1 MEQPWSK
8 AKKRELRTLTKA
20 FQRYLEVVMGSV
32 GWTEE
37 EIRETDLRR
46 RRDIEANLSRVS
58 AARDQLANVTAHKT
72 EATEEVAR
80 LSADNV
86 DLRRQLEFDARQF
99 VALLQ
104 SCAHLE
110 KQLGDLRKGKDR
122 DPGKE
127 PTAETG
133 ESDEVGLQ
141 RDVKSEKE
149 VPLGATLPDPV
160 RSDSSSNSRSLCR
173 RAASAAGV
181 EAASEHEAPSMPPSI
196 RSGNCGTAQSASGL
210 DASPT
215 ASLQTPD
222 ASPATVVAPGD
233 ALPAASPCSR
243 SQTSEATSQ
252 TKNQRLLRD
261 LPLDALGMLQSL
273 VAVKQHLLQLQTAQG
288 EPAVS
293 TSDGTPARKDPTS
306 PEHAQDDDST
316 STAMD
321 SGTSRSSGGGQ
332 AHSGCEGPRAMQ
344 PEEQNLTKGMLSEEL
359 PGSPRP
365 SSRPCDVASPLRPSA
380 LAAAEAARWAQVK
393 HPQPAAPML
402 WEPVA
407 SEQWPYGSNRQPLD
421 FVLVCSRKLQFV
433 DGITPRAR
441 WWIACKVACEITSPG
456 RAWALARTALRASNM
471 AANILS
477 CRFAELGSQGWVLG
491 RLSVANLH
499 LQQVA
504 TVQLVRELNNG
515 NVPVQKLIV
524 ERAKRREAPMSR
536 NAGEAPARTNSKPRE
551 RAERAGRGA
560 ASSAASNTKAG
571 CSESGLR
578 IQGIFVSMGSAKETP
593 FGSAPIALRSQMALC
608 LCCTGSS
615 AVNGMITL
623 DHAWKS
629 ERRFMLTVPPPAP
642 PSFPLPPPPA
652 PGPLPPPPTA
662 TPAAPTPAPPAPSAP
677 AAPVQAPPQDL
688 PLLVSLPESHGIGLL
703 RPWPRALM
711 ARRFSLPATFSPTVD
726 DPAVRA
732 TTLYMICSV
741 GMVVANKEA
750 ATRLQA
756 GTILL
761 AMQQLA
767 TILVACVLHILGS
780 KEIRGNMHEVIRWSP
795 IAVLSGLILWTGMQA
810 LMYASLSTLTVIRNA
825 SPLILLG
832 AERLMFG
839 VPITK
844 DAIISL
850 TTILI
855 GVVIYCS
862 DDISTKEALG
872 IFLVVLDA
880 AFVCLDRLAQRY
892 LLQEMP
898 VSLSSSALVLVSN
911 AVGLLFSVALLFY
924 PMHTELHEVEW
935 TPAGISW
942 SIASCIGG
950 AAIAYAGIGLSRNL
964 SATAALVVTNI
975 DKVLVL
981 CYGVMMLGD
990 HFDSTKLCG
999 CTFAL
1004 VGGTW
1009 HAWGRLRA
1017 GEEKKQE
1024 LKTGPL
1030 SEELSPAGE
1039 EMNSFC

>member
-1 MEQPWSK
+1 
-8 AKKRELRTLTKA
+8 
-20 FQRYLEVVMGSV
+20 
-32 GWTEE
+32 
-37 EIRETDLRR
+37 
-46 RRDIEANLSRVS
+46 
-58 AARDQLANVTAHKT
+58 
-72 EATEEVAR
+72 
-80 LSADNV
+80 
-86 DLRRQLEFDARQF
+86 
-99 VALLQ
+99 
-104 SCAHLE
+104 
-110 KQLGDLRKGKDR
+110 
-122 DPGKE
+122 
-127 PTAETG
+127 
-133 ESDEVGLQ
+133 
-141 RDVKSEKE
+141 
-149 VPLGATLPDPV
+149 
-160 RSDSSSNSRSLCR
+160 
-173 RAASAAGV
+173 
-181 EAASEHEAPSMPPSI
+181 
-196 RSGNCGTAQSASGL
+196 
-210 DASPT
+210 
-215 ASLQTPD
+215 
-222 ASPATVVAPGD
+222 
-233 ALPAASPCSR
+233 
-243 SQTSEATSQ
+243 
-252 TKNQRLLRD
+252 
-261 LPLDALGMLQSL
+261 
-273 VAVKQHLLQLQTAQG
+273 
-288 EPAVS
+288 
-293 TSDGTPARKDPTS
+293 
-306 PEHAQDDDST
+306 
-316 STAMD
+316 
-321 SGTSRSSGGGQ
+321 
-332 AHSGCEGPRAMQ
+332 
-344 PEEQNLTKGMLSEEL
+344 
-359 PGSPRP
+359 
-365 SSRPCDVASPLRPSA
+365 
-380 LAAAEAARWAQVK
+380 
-393 HPQPAAPML
+393 
-402 WEPVA
+402 
-407 SEQWPYGSNRQPLD
+407 
-421 FVLVCSRKLQFV
+421 
-433 DGITPRAR
+433 
-441 WWIACKVACEITSPG
+441 
-456 RAWALARTALRASNM
+456 
-471 AANILS
+471 
-477 CRFAELGSQGWVLG
+477 
-491 RLSVANLH
+491 
-499 LQQVA
+499 
-504 TVQLVRELNNG
+504 
-515 NVPVQKLIV
+515 
-524 ERAKRREAPMSR
+524 
-536 NAGEAPARTNSKPRE
+536 
-551 RAERAGRGA
+551 
-560 ASSAASNTKAG
+560 
-571 CSESGLR
+571 
-578 IQGIFVSMGSAKETP
+578 
-593 FGSAPIALRSQMALC
+593 
-608 LCCTGSS
+608 
-615 AVNGMITL
+615 
-623 DHAWKS
+623 
-629 ERRFMLTVPPPAP
+629 
-642 PSFPLPPPPA
+642 
-652 PGPLPPPPTA
+652 
-662 TPAAPTPAPPAPSAP
+662 
-677 AAPVQAPPQDL
+677 
-688 PLLVSLPESHGIGLL
+688 
-703 RPWPRALM
+703 
-711 ARRFSLPATFSPTVD
+711 
-726 DPAVRA
+726 
-732 TTLYMICSV
+732 MICSV

-850 TTILI
+850 STILI

-911 AVGLLFSVALLFY
+911 AVGLLFSFALLFY

>member
-1 MEQPWSK
+1 
-8 AKKRELRTLTKA
+8 
-20 FQRYLEVVMGSV
+20 
-32 GWTEE
+32 
-37 EIRETDLRR
+37 
-46 RRDIEANLSRVS
+46 
-58 AARDQLANVTAHKT
+58 
-72 EATEEVAR
+72 
-80 LSADNV
+80 
-86 DLRRQLEFDARQF
+86 
-99 VALLQ
+99 
-104 SCAHLE
+104 
-110 KQLGDLRKGKDR
+110 
-122 DPGKE
+122 
-127 PTAETG
+127 
-133 ESDEVGLQ
+133 
-141 RDVKSEKE
+141 
-149 VPLGATLPDPV
+149 
-160 RSDSSSNSRSLCR
+160 
-173 RAASAAGV
+173 
-181 EAASEHEAPSMPPSI
+181 
-196 RSGNCGTAQSASGL
+196 
-210 DASPT
+210 
-215 ASLQTPD
+215 
-222 ASPATVVAPGD
+222 
-233 ALPAASPCSR
+233 
-243 SQTSEATSQ
+243 
-252 TKNQRLLRD
+252 
-261 LPLDALGMLQSL
+261 
-273 VAVKQHLLQLQTAQG
+273 
-288 EPAVS
+288 
-293 TSDGTPARKDPTS
+293 
-306 PEHAQDDDST
+306 
-316 STAMD
+316 
-321 SGTSRSSGGGQ
+321 
-332 AHSGCEGPRAMQ
+332 
-344 PEEQNLTKGMLSEEL
+344 
-359 PGSPRP
+359 
-365 SSRPCDVASPLRPSA
+365 
-380 LAAAEAARWAQVK
+380 
-393 HPQPAAPML
+393 
-402 WEPVA
+402 
-407 SEQWPYGSNRQPLD
+407 
-421 FVLVCSRKLQFV
+421 
-433 DGITPRAR
+433 
-441 WWIACKVACEITSPG
+441 
-456 RAWALARTALRASNM
+456 
-471 AANILS
+471 
-477 CRFAELGSQGWVLG
+477 
-491 RLSVANLH
+491 
-499 LQQVA
+499 
-504 TVQLVRELNNG
+504 
-515 NVPVQKLIV
+515 
-524 ERAKRREAPMSR
+524 
-536 NAGEAPARTNSKPRE
+536 
-551 RAERAGRGA
+551 
-560 ASSAASNTKAG
+560 
-571 CSESGLR
+571 
-578 IQGIFVSMGSAKETP
+578 
-593 FGSAPIALRSQMALC
+593 
-608 LCCTGSS
+608 
-615 AVNGMITL
+615 
-623 DHAWKS
+623 
-629 ERRFMLTVPPPAP
+629 
-642 PSFPLPPPPA
+642 
-652 PGPLPPPPTA
+652 
-662 TPAAPTPAPPAPSAP
+662 
-677 AAPVQAPPQDL
+677 
-688 PLLVSLPESHGIGLL
+688 
-703 RPWPRALM
+703 M

-850 TTILI
+850 STILI

-911 AVGLLFSVALLFY
+911 AVGLLFSFALLFY

-1024 LKTGPL
+1024 LKTEIIQRLANSLRRGGYRPQDLFSKLDADGSGRLSRQELLSIVLRFEPGLTPTEQDAIFQRFDADNSGCISWAEFWNTIQGGNSTAGTGGQLSLPQTLPPTTPGALLAPL
-1030 SEELSPAGE
+1030 QPGLAPLAPAQTVGVQAGALERTLHPQELQHQRATAEEVIRRIAAAIARSGRRPHDFITRLDARASTLSRSEVEQTLFRLEPSLSGYEREAVLVRLGLDRLFFSNFWPLRAPAC
-1039 EMNSFC
+1039 FTRV

>member
-1 MEQPWSK
+1 MLPNQ
-8 AKKRELRTLTKA
+8 RTPATRTRD
-20 FQRYLEVVMGSV
+20 F
-32 GWTEE
+32 
-37 EIRETDLRR
+37 RR
-46 RRDIEANLSRVS
+46 ALSGPFGTCPFHRFI
-58 AARDQLANVTAHKT
+58 LFHKANVH
-72 EATEEVAR
+72 EI
-80 LSADNV
+80 
-86 DLRRQLEFDARQF
+86 
-99 VALLQ
+99 
-104 SCAHLE
+104 C
-110 KQLGDLRKGKDR
+110 
-122 DPGKE
+122 
-127 PTAETG
+127 
-133 ESDEVGLQ
+133 
-141 RDVKSEKE
+141 
-149 VPLGATLPDPV
+149 
-160 RSDSSSNSRSLCR
+160 
-173 RAASAAGV
+173 AAS
-181 EAASEHEAPSMPPSI
+181 
-196 RSGNCGTAQSASGL
+196 
-210 DASPT
+210 
-215 ASLQTPD
+215 
-222 ASPATVVAPGD
+222 
-233 ALPAASPCSR
+233 
-243 SQTSEATSQ
+243 
-252 TKNQRLLRD
+252 
-261 LPLDALGMLQSL
+261 
-273 VAVKQHLLQLQTAQG
+273 
-288 EPAVS
+288 
-293 TSDGTPARKDPTS
+293 
-306 PEHAQDDDST
+306 
-316 STAMD
+316 
-321 SGTSRSSGGGQ
+321 
-332 AHSGCEGPRAMQ
+332 
-344 PEEQNLTKGMLSEEL
+344 
-359 PGSPRP
+359 
-365 SSRPCDVASPLRPSA
+365 
-380 LAAAEAARWAQVK
+380 
-393 HPQPAAPML
+393 
-402 WEPVA
+402 
-407 SEQWPYGSNRQPLD
+407 
-421 FVLVCSRKLQFV
+421 
-433 DGITPRAR
+433 
-441 WWIACKVACEITSPG
+441 
-456 RAWALARTALRASNM
+456 
-471 AANILS
+471 
-477 CRFAELGSQGWVLG
+477 
-491 RLSVANLH
+491 
-499 LQQVA
+499 
-504 TVQLVRELNNG
+504 
-515 NVPVQKLIV
+515 
-524 ERAKRREAPMSR
+524 RR
-536 NAGEAPARTNSKPRE
+536 
-551 RAERAGRGA
+551 
-560 ASSAASNTKAG
+560 
-571 CSESGLR
+571 
-578 IQGIFVSMGSAKETP
+578 I
-593 FGSAPIALRSQMALC
+593 
-608 LCCTGSS
+608 
-615 AVNGMITL
+615 
-623 DHAWKS
+623 
-629 ERRFMLTVPPPAP
+629 MLTVPPPAP
-642 PSFPLPPPPA
+642 PSFP
-652 PGPLPPPPTA
+652 
-662 TPAAPTPAPPAPSAP
+662 
-677 AAPVQAPPQDL
+677 
-688 PLLVSLPESHGIGLL
+688 
-703 RPWPRALM
+703 PWPRALM

-850 TTILI
+850 STILI

-911 AVGLLFSVALLFY
+911 AVGLLFSFALLFY